1 MNNFIPD
8 FMEIL
13 TEEGWV
19 QIDQYNSKNRV
30 LLLNSNYKTG
40 YLKPKV
46 VSKRDFKGGLLEVTT
61 ESMKLYLKP
70 SSKILVN
77 DQLIK
82 AKEIRKGDKLNKR
95 YVWNRVER
103 IDSGEWEGRL
113 FSLFFGEDLLLP
125 IKFEFDYCLLSV

>member
-19 QIDQYNSKNRV
+19 PLNQYNSKNRV
-30 LLLNSNYKTG
+30 LLLNSNYRTG

-46 VSKRDFKGGLLEVTT
+46 VSKRDFKGSLLELTT
-61 ESMKLYLKP
+61 ESMTLYLKP

-77 DQLIK
+77 DTLVK
-82 AKEIRKGDKLNKR
+82 AKDIKKGDKLNKR
-95 YVWNRVER
+95 YVWNKVEK
-103 IDSGEWEGRL
+103 IDAGEWEGRL
-113 FSLFFGEDLLLP
+113 FSLFFGEDLLMP